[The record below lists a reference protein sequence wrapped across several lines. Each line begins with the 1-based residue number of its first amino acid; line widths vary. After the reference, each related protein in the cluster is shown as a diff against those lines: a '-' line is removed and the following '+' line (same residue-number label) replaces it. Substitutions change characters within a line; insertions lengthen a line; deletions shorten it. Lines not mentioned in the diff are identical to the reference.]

1 MPYRFYIIESARG
14 IEVLANQGT
23 VDQNQRRQEKYAERV
38 AEKGGNIREV
48 VDVDMVYRRTDK
60 QPKRDQMLRSK
71 KGDVRDGFLGR
82 LPEVERLRLQRL
94 AEAPPPPRTPREG
107 SLLPA
112 VSPRKEQLPRKRA
125 AVGNPQ
131 VSTGQQAE
139 GGGLENFSLGPP
151 LQSDMGGRGMKA
163 GLPPLNGLLSPH
175 PVGQL
180 RAAPIPDLNGG
191 ALEDEVL
198 GPVGL
203 GGRLDDATAGAM
215 AAHLLLENHEHA
227 ERDTFSAPVGFHQQ
241 GGGATLSQPYM
252 QWEDTGAL
260 AVPSQEERRGAVAER
275 GALDIPIANLQQ
287 KRATDPA
294 ARAPVANYQQNRVG
308 DPAAAHTLGVVT
320 QPRAQGM
327 VPPPVG
333 EFHRL
338 PPPIPH
344 GDAHP
349 GMMLPGQNVY
359 YQSKKKRSKTRK
371 REVHDGGATSRTAPI
386 TYLLKLKRSVMDR
399 SQWEL
404 LPPEP
409 VLKGTDD
416 GARPS
421 TSGVGGPSASA
432 KSAMPGPSTSANLEM
447 ARPST
452 SAKSENTSAPLLPG
466 GGLWEQQP
474 RVKKVRSKG
483 KKKKRTLDPE
493 TGLFMK
499 RPSSK
504 RKRTPREYLEGEP
517 RRKVG
522 RPPGPRSASP
532 GERGMSVGVLALG
545 AAEGP
550 DAGYEDSEQ
559 EEYEDLEGPCSALLV
574 IKEGAE
580 GEAVLVEERE
590 ENGGWQLGVLRGGNV
605 VKAFVP
611 ERFGPEGKVVPASGA
626 VVWTASEKSD
636 GSQWSLVFFA
646 RLDWLRFRDLHDQVL
661 VKVRKA
667 ARSRKIPI
675 PGVVEVEDYETNYPL
690 GSFSLSEG
698 VYIKYGE
705 DDGSLARHADT
716 VLYDLDSED
725 EAWLAEV
732 NRRSADGGVHPGM
745 SESQLERAGT
755 LAIAMPQQAVKLEP
769 LSGAVLQG
777 PGEGVAAEKSG
788 QQPEAEAIARVE
800 GGGGG
805 MQVGGAA
812 NEGEKHPS
820 NRVGASAEPG
830 NTGPSTGQENA
841 VRDEGLVERAEG
853 TGALRQVD
861 GGAEE
866 PRAEGEEEKRQETAA
881 QGVGGLTGLLVIEG
895 MGSLQVE
902 NVSLETPP
910 ASEGESAGALSME
923 LEGPVTGMSADEK
936 AVAEAL
942 SPAEQG
948 LVEEEPGLEGPVE
961 GQGGG
966 VEAAAE
972 GQTPAQQGLVEGQG
986 GGKSAPAEGQAPA
999 IQGPV
1004 EVKGPVDGQ
1013 AGGELAPAEGHAP
1026 VKQGP
1031 VEEDPKVEGL
1041 VEGQAGGQ
1049 SAPAEGQA
1057 PTKQGPVEEDWV
1069 ALSLQPCSQAIDPD
1083 TLERIIDKLE
1093 KVSAQAGNVV
1103 SKEEGCK
1110 ACEGLAPGDVV
1121 RAVYAHWR
1129 VRRQKR
1135 GMAVIRYFQVGDTAE
1150 PVLSRLTF
1158 NRQVINFWWVSR
1170 WATIC
1175 SVHEPFEIAGVKH
1188 ADSLACTNGDTEGG
1202 NCSEGRA
1209 VALASEICLRYR
1221 LKFADLP
1228 SQPQFQLRE

>member
-38 AEKGGNIREV
+38 AEKGGSIREV

-82 LPEVERLRLQRL
+82 LPEAERLRLQKL

-107 SLLPA
+107 NLLPA
-112 VSPRKEQLPRKRA
+112 VSPGKEQLPRKRA
-125 AVGNPQ
+125 AGGSPQ
-131 VSTGQQAE
+131 VSMGQQAE

-151 LQSDMGGRGMKA
+151 LQADLGGRGMKA
-163 GLPPLNGLLSPH
+163 GLPPLNGLLCPH
-175 PVGQL
+175 PAGQL

-191 ALEDEVL
+191 PLEDEVM
-198 GPVGL
+198 GPMGL
-203 GGRLDDATAGAM
+203 EGRLDDATAGAM
-215 AAHLLLENHEHA
+215 AAHLLLENHEHS
-227 ERDTFSAPVGFHQQ
+227 ERDTFSAPIGFQQQ
-241 GGGATLSQPYM
+241 GGAATVSQPYM

-260 AVPSQEERRGAVAER
+260 AVPSQEERRGAAAER
-275 GALDIPIANLQQ
+275 GALDIPIASYQQ

-308 DPAAAHTLGVVT
+308 APAATDILGVIT
-320 QPRAQGM
+320 QPHAQGM

-404 LPPEP
+404 LPPEL
-409 VLKGTDD
+409 VLKGADD
-416 GARPS
+416 GARAS
-421 TSGVGGPSASA
+421 ASGVGGPSASA
-432 KSAMPGPSTSANLEM
+432 KSAMLGPSTSAKSEM

-452 SAKSENTSAPLLPG
+452 SAKSENTSAPLPPG
-466 GGLWEQQP
+466 GPLWEQQP

-532 GERGMSVGVLALG
+532 GEGGMSVGVLALG

-550 DAGYEDSEQ
+550 DAGYEESDQ
-559 EEYEDLEGPCSALLV
+559 EEYEDLEGPCSAMLV

-590 ENGGWQLGVLRGGNV
+590 ENGGWQLVVLRGENV

-626 VVWTASEKSD
+626 VVWTASEKPD

-646 RLDWLRFRDLHDQVL
+646 RLDWLRFKDLHDQVL

-675 PGVVEVEDYETNYPL
+675 PGVVEVEDYEANYPL
-690 GSFSLSEG
+690 GSFSRSEE

-732 NRRSADGGVHPGM
+732 NRRSAEGGVHPGT
-745 SESQLERAGT
+745 SESQPDRAGT
-755 LAIAMPQQAVKLEP
+755 LETAILQQAAKVEP
-769 LSGAVLQG
+769 LAGDIVQGA
-777 PGEGVAAEKSG
+777 GEGVAAEKSV
-788 QQPEAEAIARVE
+788 QQPEAEAVSRVE
-800 GGGGG
+800 GGG

-812 NEGEKHPS
+812 NEGEERPS

-830 NTGPSTGQENA
+830 NTGPGDVQENA
-841 VRDEGLVERAEG
+841 GRDEGLVEGAEG
-853 TGALRQVD
+853 TGALRQGD
-861 GGAEE
+861 GGAEGLK
-866 PRAEGEEEKRQETAA
+866 AEGVEEEKQETAA
-881 QGVGGLTGLLVIEG
+881 QGLGVGTGLLVTEG
-895 MGSLQVE
+895 MGSPQVE
-902 NVSLETPP
+902 NVSLEMLL
-910 ASEGESAGALSME
+910 ASEGESAGALGME
-923 LEGPVTGMSADEK
+923 LEGPVAGMSADEI

-948 LVEEEPGLEGPVE
+948 LVEEELGLEGPVE

-966 VEAAAE
+966 VEAPAE
-972 GQTPAQQGLVEGQG
+972 GQMSAQQGLVGEDPNVKGLVEGQG
-986 GGKSAPAEGQAPA
+986 GGVETPALGQA
-999 IQGPV
+999 
-1004 EVKGPVDGQ
+1004 
-1013 AGGELAPAEGHAP
+1013 
-1026 VKQGP
+1026 KQGP
-1031 VEEDPKVEGL
+1031 VEEDPKVKGLVEGQADGELTPAEGQAPAKQGPMEEDPKVKGL

-1049 SAPAEGQA
+1049 SEPAEGQVPA
-1057 PTKQGPVEEDWV
+1057 KQGPVEEDWV
-1069 ALSLQPCSQAIDPD
+1069 ALSLQPCRQAIDPD
-1083 TLERIIDKLE
+1083 TLERIIDTLE

-1135 GMAVIRYFQVGDTAE
+1135 GMAVIRYFQVGDTADAVWSYS
-1150 PVLSRLTF
+1150 PLSWTF
-1158 NRQVINFWWVSR
+1158 SWQVMFFWLIGR
-1170 WATIC
+1170 WSTNC
-1175 SVHEPFEIAGVKH
+1175 SVHEPLLV
-1188 ADSLACTNGDTEGG
+1188 
-1202 NCSEGRA
+1202 
-1209 VALASEICLRYR
+1209 
-1221 LKFADLP
+1221 
-1228 SQPQFQLRE
+1228 